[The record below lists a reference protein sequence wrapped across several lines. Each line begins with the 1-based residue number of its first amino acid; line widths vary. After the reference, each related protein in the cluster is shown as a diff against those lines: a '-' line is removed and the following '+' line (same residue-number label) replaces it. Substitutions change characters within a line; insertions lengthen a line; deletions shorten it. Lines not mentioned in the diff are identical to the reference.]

1 MLQVLPQRGT
11 FVKRISPR
19 QVREGRFIREAIETA
34 VVKKAAVSISDEQLR
49 ALTDN
54 LRDQKIAAKASDTA
68 AFLALD
74 EAFHYAI
81 AQGD

>member
-19 QVREGRFIREAIETA
+19 QVREGRSFAEAVEAT
-34 VVKKAAVSISDEQLR
+34 VVRKAAADVTDEQLR
-49 ALTDN
+49 ALADN
-54 LRDQKIAAKASDTA
+54 IRDQKLAAKSNDTA

-81 AQGD
+81 AQQ